1 MLDVDV
7 HDKNNFG
14 EMFRNLMAPFFMFFM
29 FKLENQFHTHFIY
42 LMR

>member
-14 EMFRNLMAPFFMFFM
+14 EMFRNLMAPFFMFS
-29 FKLENQFHTHFIY
+29 Y
-42 LMR
+42 V